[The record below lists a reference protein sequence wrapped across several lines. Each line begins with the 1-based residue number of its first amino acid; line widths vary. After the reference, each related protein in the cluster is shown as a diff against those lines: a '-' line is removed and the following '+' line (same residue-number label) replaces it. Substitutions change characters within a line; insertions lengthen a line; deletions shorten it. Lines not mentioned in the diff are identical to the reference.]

1 MNAFIC
7 AITHSDLIN
16 AFGRTTFPKGK
27 IAIYLKIF
35 RVELFITGKNEN
47 NPRTEKGKKGKRA
60 VGEQQDVPHSF
71 LKGYTYGN
79 INN

>member
-7 AITHSDLIN
+7 AITHLDLIN

-47 NPRTEKGKKGKRA
+47 IQEPKKVKR
-60 VGEQQDVPHSF
+60 VNEP
-71 LKGYTYGN
+71 
-79 INN
+79 